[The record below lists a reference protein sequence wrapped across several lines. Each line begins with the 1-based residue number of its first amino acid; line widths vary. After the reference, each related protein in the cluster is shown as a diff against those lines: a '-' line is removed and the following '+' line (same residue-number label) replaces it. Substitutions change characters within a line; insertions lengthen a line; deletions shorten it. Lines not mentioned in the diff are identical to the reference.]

1 MKEDLFDQAQLM
13 ILTDNYTEAKKI
25 LERLYKENPTDIEI
39 IYHLALVKE
48 ILNEKEEAKTLY
60 KKIIEIIPEHKEAKE
75 RLKKLEE
82 E

>member
-25 LERLYKENPTDIEI
+25 LERLYKENPTDIEV